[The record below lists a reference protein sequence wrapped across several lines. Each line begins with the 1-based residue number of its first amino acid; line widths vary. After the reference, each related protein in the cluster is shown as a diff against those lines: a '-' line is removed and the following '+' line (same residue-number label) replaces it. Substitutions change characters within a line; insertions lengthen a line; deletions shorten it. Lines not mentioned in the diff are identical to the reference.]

1 MNAVAYLRVS
11 TEEQRLGPEAQR
23 AAIEVWAKANA
34 VTIVSWHLDQGLSGG
49 LEIDYRP
56 GLAEAIGAIKAH
68 RATLLVVAKRDRL
81 ARDVYIAATIDR
93 AVSRHGARIVS
104 AGGEANGDTP
114 ADAFMRSILDGAA
127 AYERAMIRGR
137 TKAALAAKKARG
149 ERVGCVPFGYRS
161 VGGKLEPHDG
171 EQAVIAAVFEARARG
186 LSVRGIVRE
195 LEASGARS
203 RAGKPFAFTQVRR
216 MLALATVGKEEAA

>member
-93 AVSRHGARIVS
+93 AVSRQGARIVS

-137 TKAALAAKKARG
+137 TKAALAAKR
-149 ERVGCVPFGYRS
+149 R
-161 VGGKLEPHDG
+161 
-171 EQAVIAAVFEARARG
+171 EAN
-186 LSVRGIVRE
+186 
-195 LEASGARS
+195 ASGACRSGIGRSEASSNRTTASKRSLLRCSRRVRVVSACAASCANSRRRGCGRVRGSRS
-203 RAGKPFAFTQVRR
+203 RSRK
-216 MLALATVGKEEAA
+216 